1 MNAPQAG
8 TPLPVLA
15 LIEAFRRGEP
25 VLLLDEDGE
34 AAEGR
39 LIQAACA
46 VDERSVTLMASEAR
60 GLVCLA
66 LGDEQRRRLKLP
78 LLGDTTRQ
86 GERFAVSIEAAEGV
100 TTGISAADRALT
112 MRLTADPA
120 TRPEQLVQPGHVF
133 PLIAHPDGVLR
144 VAGFAEGACDLARLA
159 GLAPAAALVAVL
171 DEAGEVARGAELT
184 RFAARH
190 GFAYGTLVDLIHYRL
205 LTEGTLQRELE
216 REVDT
221 RHGRFRLIAY
231 RDAAVDALHLV
242 LLLGTPTP
250 DAATLVRVQAG
261 ETLRDVLQLSDDGAS
276 GWNAD
281 RALAEIARAGAG
293 VLVLL
298 DRRETPNDVLD
309 DIVRVSS
316 GEPAHAP
323 RFAQRMLGVG
333 ARILRD
339 LNVGRM
345 RLMSQ
350 PVAYRAIAGFDL
362 DVSEFI
368 PYQSGNDPTR

>member
-1 MNAPQAG
+1 MNAPQACAA
-8 TPLPVLA
+8 LPVLA
-15 LIEAFRRGEP
+15 LIDAFRRGEP
-25 VLLLDEDGE
+25 VLLLDDDGPE
-34 AAEGR
+34 SEGR

-78 LLGDTTRQ
+78 LLGEPTRH

-112 MRLTADPA
+112 MRLAADP
-120 TRPEQLVQPGHVF
+120 TTLPEQLVQPGHVF
-133 PLIAHPDGVLR
+133 PLIAHPDGVLS

-171 DEAGEVARGAELT
+171 DEAGDVARGAELT
-184 RFAARH
+184 RFATRF
-190 GFAYGTLVDLIHYRL
+190 GFARGTLAELIHYRL
-205 LTEGTLQRELE
+205 LTGGTLCRELE
-216 REVDT
+216 REVPT
-221 RHGRFRLIAY
+221 RHGRFQLIAY
-231 RDAAVDALHLV
+231 RDAAADALHLALV
-242 LLLGTPTP
+242 LGKPTP
-250 DAATLVRVQAG
+250 ATPTLVRVQAA
-261 ETLRDVLQLSDDGAS
+261 EKLRDVLQLSDDGAS

-281 RALAEIARAGAG
+281 RALAAIAAAGAG

-298 DRRETPNDVLD
+298 DRHEAPGDVHD
-309 DIVRVSS
+309 EIERVSS

-323 RFAQRMLGVG
+323 RFAHRMVGVG

-350 PVAYRAIAGFDL
+350 PLAYRVIAGFDL
-362 DVSEFI
+362 DVSEFV
-368 PYQSGNDPTR
+368 PYQPGNNPAR